1 MKNDDQYFLGV
12 YCIHNST
19 AAIFKNGHLI
29 AAVSEERFTG
39 LKNQEGIPLQA
50 VAYCL
55 EQAGITS
62 NNLTKI
68 GISHKVHPMI
78 SSKDLKPVDGSFI
91 LHIFKM
97 ILKLRSLWNYLI
109 FYFPLFYGVTDFF
122 YSCMIHISILM
133 RDSSFRALV
142 SRSIDVPPHKII
154 SLDHHLT
161 HAAAYHVSP
170 FTDREAIVLTLDGQG
185 DDYSGAIYRFSP
197 NGHTVIARMPRSS
210 SLGWFYGLVTQYLG
224 MKMHEHEYKL
234 MGLAPYSKFSSIK
247 PVFETIR
254 SRFYLGGP
262 TGLEIRSKFRTPD
275 TLLFIEKVLG
285 VVRFDVLAGAAQM
298 TLEDVVID
306 WVKAICSNINCGN
319 IILTGGVFMNIKLNS
334 LIAELPQVSQVW
346 AMPSASDEST
356 AIGAAAYLASCHG
369 HHVAQFDS
377 PYLGPEYSDLN
388 ILDVLKLADTKTI
401 KFTQLVNIEKDVATK
416 LSQGHVV
423 ARFKG
428 RMEFGARA
436 LGNRSIIAP
445 PDNPD
450 IIKEINEQVKN
461 RDFWMPFAPS
471 ILAERVADYM
481 VGASSDSY
489 KYMMMGCDSTDTAR
503 RDLRAALHPY
513 DMTMRPQIVT
523 QEINPD
529 YHKLIKYYQE
539 ITGIGG
545 LLNTS
550 FNLHGFPIVM
560 SPDDAMRAFN
570 NSGLRFLALGN
581 YMVEKS
587 IL

>member
-1 MKNDDQYFLGV
+1 MKNHDEYFLGI

-19 AAIFKNGHLI
+19 AAIYRNGQLI

-39 LKNQEGIPLQA
+39 LKNQGGIPVQA
-50 VAYCL
+50 MAYCL
-55 EQAGITS
+55 HQAGIS
-62 NNLTKI
+62 SDELTKI
-68 GISHKVHPMI
+68 AISHKVHPMV
-78 SSKDLKPVDGSFI
+78 SSVDMKPVNGLFI
-91 LHIFKM
+91 LTLIK
-97 ILKLRSLWNYLI
+97 IALIIRSLWSDLI
-109 FYFPLFYGVTDFF
+109 FSLPFFYGFTDFL
-122 YSCMIHISILM
+122 YSCMVKFSILS
-133 RDSSFRALV
+133 RDSSFRDLISRALT
-142 SRSIDVPPHKII
+142 VPQHKIV
-154 SLDHHLT
+154 SLDHHLS
-161 HAAAYHVSP
+161 HATAYHVSP
-170 FTDREAIVLTLDGQG
+170 FSGQEAIVLTLDGQG

-197 NGHTVIARMPRSS
+197 NGHTVVARMPRSS
-210 SLGWFYGLVTQYLG
+210 SLGWFYGLVTQSLG

-234 MGLAPYSKFSSIK
+234 MGLAPYSKYGSTK
-247 PVFETIR
+247 PVFEKIR
-254 SRFYLGGP
+254 SQFYFGGV

-275 TLLFIEKVLG
+275 TLLFIRKVLG
-285 VVRFDVLAGAAQM
+285 VVRFDVLAAAAQK

-306 WVKAICSNINCGN
+306 WVKKILSNIDCDT

-334 LIAELPQVSQVW
+334 LIADLPQVSAVW
-346 AMPSASDEST
+346 AMPCSSDEST
-356 AIGAAAYLASCHG
+356 AIGAAAYLANCHG
-369 HHVAQFDS
+369 HRVAKFDS
-377 PYLGPEYSDLN
+377 PYLGPEYSDSSILN
-388 ILDVLKLADTKTI
+388 ALKKSNSKKI
-401 KFTQLVNIEKDVATK
+401 KFSLSLNIEKEVASI
-416 LSQGHVV
+416 LSQGHAV

-445 PDNPD
+445 PNNPD

-481 VGASSDSY
+481 VGPSSESY

-513 DMTMRPQIVT
+513 DMTMRPQIVS

-529 YHKLIKYYQE
+529 YHKLIVYYQE
-539 ITGIGG
+539 LTGIGG

-560 SPDDAMRAFN
+560 SPDDAMRAFTD
-570 NSGLRFLALGN
+570 SGLRFLALGK
-581 YMVEKS
+581 YLVEKC
-587 IL
+587 